1 MGSNWRQVC
10 AARQSV
16 AVIDFTKSIN
26 GLHKDRVNRIT
37 PGTAG
42 FGRMKRR
49 LYGLYAVLAFAVIT
63 ACTVVLMA
71 VIPGRHN
78 RLACVHR
85 AAALILF
92 VTGVTP
98 RITGRD
104 NLPTQ
109 PCIVVANHASYL
121 DGIILMAVL
130 PPRFAFVIKRE
141 MARVPL
147 AGFMLRRIGS
157 EFVERF
163 DNRKGAVDARRIMQ
177 SAAIG
182 QSLAFFPEGTF
193 RSEPGLRR
201 FHSGAF
207 ATARRGNLPL
217 VPVIIRGSRDMLPAQ
232 QHLPTPGSIEVI
244 IKPAI
249 APGDPAVSAE
259 RLLQIC
265 RAQILADLAEPDTMQ
280 PPPATA
286 HPT

>member
-1 MGSNWRQVC
+1 MDSYWRQVC
-10 AARQSV
+10 AARQPV

-26 GLHKDRVNRIT
+26 GLHKDRVNKIT
-37 PGTAG
+37 PVAAG
-42 FGRMKRR
+42 FGRMMRR
-49 LYGLYAVLAFAVIT
+49 LYGLYAVLAFALIT
-63 ACTVVLMA
+63 ACTLVLM
-71 VIPGRHN
+71 VLIPGRQN
-78 RLACVHR
+78 RVACVHR

-98 RITGRD
+98 RVSGRR
-104 NLPTQ
+104 NLPAE

-141 MARVPL
+141 MVRVPL
-147 AGFMLRRIGS
+147 AGYLLRRIGS

-163 DNRKGAVDARRIMQ
+163 DNRRGAVDARRIMQ

-193 RSEPGLRR
+193 RREPGLRR

-232 QHLPTPGSIEVI
+232 QRLPVFGSLEII
-244 IKPAI
+244 IKPAVL
-249 APGDPAVSAE
+249 PGGPDASAE
-259 RLLQIC
+259 QLLQVC
-265 RAQILADLAEPDTMQ
+265 RAQILADLAETDTMQ
-280 PPPATA
+280 TPPASV

>member
-1 MGSNWRQVC
+1 M
-10 AARQSV
+10 
-16 AVIDFTKSIN
+16 
-26 GLHKDRVNRIT
+26 
-37 PGTAG
+37 
-42 FGRMKRR
+42 MRR
-49 LYGLYAVLAFAVIT
+49 LYGLYAMLMFTAIT
-63 ACTVVLMA
+63 ACTLVLM
-71 VIPGRHN
+71 VLVPGRQD
-78 RLACVHR
+78 RVSCVHK

-98 RITGRD
+98 RVHGLD
-104 NLPTQ
+104 NLPAE

-147 AGFMLRRIGS
+147 AGFLLRRIGS

-163 DNRKGAVDARRIMQ
+163 DNRRGVVDARRIMQ

-193 RSEPGLRR
+193 RHEPGLRR

-217 VPVIIRGSRDMLPAQ
+217 VPVIIRGSRDILPAHQ
-232 QHLPTPGSIEVI
+232 YLPAPGSIEI
-244 IKPAI
+244 IVKPAVQT
-249 APGDPAVSAE
+249 GDPAASVE
-259 RLLQIC
+259 RLLEIC
-265 RAQILADLAEPDTMQ
+265 RAQILADLAEPDAAQ
-280 PPPATA
+280 PPHAPARAT
-286 HPT
+286 